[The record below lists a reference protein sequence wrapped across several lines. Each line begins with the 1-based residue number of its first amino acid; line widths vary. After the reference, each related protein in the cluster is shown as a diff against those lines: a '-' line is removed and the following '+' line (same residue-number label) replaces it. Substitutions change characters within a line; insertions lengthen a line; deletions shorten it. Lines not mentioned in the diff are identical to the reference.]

1 LEGDR
6 NTTCLHVLANHR
18 DRKKRIEDLK
28 GENGLVQDTPGILK
42 IAADFYKNLFKKE
55 DRENVS
61 LEEFFWD
68 TEDLVTIEENLELE
82 APFSQEEVKALVF
95 SCYSE
100 GGLALMGFISCFI
113 TNFGVRS
120 RETL

>member
-1 LEGDR
+1 M

-28 GENGLVQDTPGILK
+28 GENGLVQE
-42 IAADFYKNLFKKE
+42 E

-68 TEDLVTIEENLELE
+68 TEYLVTIEENLELE